1 MSTKTKLSSSML
13 DMLSLSNTVWDDIA
27 SWDDHYDDPKAD
39 IILVS
44 NDKVGFRV
52 EARHFQKEW

>member
-1 MSTKTKLSSSML
+1 ML
-13 DMLSLSNTVWDDIA
+13 DTLSLSDVA
-27 SWDDHYDDPKAD
+27 SWDDHYDNPEAE

-52 EARHFQKEW
+52 DAWHFQKER